1 MPVQKQTRLSD
12 SAADEETAKKPENAS
27 PTAGREN
34 ADSMEKLELRL
45 FRMLLEKYADI
56 INEREKRTIGEIK
69 AMVSGDDLT
78 IQSALE
84 QIRPEGFEFEKN
96 YAEAAKKAFAFVCG
110 EIRFVRP
117 KLSLNYWLTP
127 AEIMSERLGDD
138 EDLAVFLCSLL
149 AGLGDEKA
157 EVVIAELD
165 NLETH
170 AFAITE
176 ISGKFFLFD
185 PSQKHEFEKFSGEKE
200 KVLAEYSC
208 NGAKIKGF
216 LYKFNSKNYEQFI

>member
-1 MPVQKQTRLSD
+1 M
-12 SAADEETAKKPENAS
+12 ADETQTKLPE
-27 PTAGREN
+27 GG
-34 ADSMEKLELRL
+34 ADSQNAENSQSESPEMERLELKL
-45 FRMLLEKYADI
+45 FRLLLEKYADV

-84 QIRPEGFEFEKN
+84 QVKPEGYEFEKN
-96 YAEAAKKAFAFVCG
+96 YFEAAKKAFEFVCK
-110 EIRFVRP
+110 EIRFVDP
-117 KLSLNYWLTP
+117 KLSLNYWLSP
-127 AEIMSERLGDD
+127 AEIMSERIGDD

-149 AGLGDEKA
+149 AGLGDENA

-170 AFAITE
+170 AVVITE
-176 ISGKFFLFD
+176 LDGKFLLLD
-185 PSQKHEFEKFSGEKE
+185 PSQKHEFQKFSGEKE
-200 KVLAEYSC
+200 KVLSEYSC